1 MGRNSKKTRRGGNH
15 KKVWMDRAREG
26 GRSHLARPCIP
37 TSRRFGVP
45 VLGRRTIGRSS
56 RILVYTPFTS
66 FPACPEI
73 LLFAGQISN
82 LYALSAVISSE
93 QSHTQDITY
102 CLVPQ

>member
-1 MGRNSKKTRRGGNH
+1 
-15 KKVWMDRAREG
+15 MDRAREG

-45 VLGRRTIGRSS
+45 VQGRRTIGRSS

-66 FPACPEI
+66 LPACPEI
-73 LLFAGQISN
+73 LLFAGQLST
-82 LYALSAVISSE
+82 LCALSAVISSE
-93 QSHTQDITY
+93 QTHTQDKTY

>member
-15 KKVWMDRAREG
+15 KKVWMDRSREG

-37 TSRRFGVP
+37 HPDGSEYP
-45 VLGRRTIGRSS
+45 CLGRRTIGRSS

-66 FPACPEI
+66 LPACPEI
-73 LLFAGQISN
+73 LLFAGQLST
-82 LYALSAVISSE
+82 LCALSAVISSE
-93 QSHTQDITY
+93 QTHTQDITY

>member
-37 TSRRFGVP
+37 TSRRFGVT

-56 RILVYTPFTS
+56 RILVYTQFTS
-66 FPACPEI
+66 FPAFPEI
-73 LLFAGQISN
+73 LLFAGQ
-82 LYALSAVISSE
+82 LSTLCAMLAVI
-93 QSHTQDITY
+93 
-102 CLVPQ
+102 